1 MDWHDWLRND
11 KTLLG
16 LLILAFLAV
25 WCFTRCEKLFDAI
38 TTFQGALIALI
49 TGEVLK
55 RKSAQSK
62 TRPPSRGHSSE
73 EKI

>member
-38 TTFQGALIALI
+38 TTFKGALIALI
-49 TGEVLK
+49 TGEVLS
-55 RKSAQSK
+55 RRNGNGTQD
-62 TRPPSRGHSSE
+62 PPR
-73 EKI
+73 